1 MTGAVD
7 ETISMPPGTSA
18 EITVTGNVIAPEGD
32 PITMSALVIGARPA
46 DPELVNNEAEDTD
59 PTGLFIDSF
68 EVPEP

>member
-1 MTGAVD
+1 MSSVHFAQ
-7 ETISMPPGTSA
+7 TSA
-18 EITVTGNVIAPEGD
+18 CVNSSGD